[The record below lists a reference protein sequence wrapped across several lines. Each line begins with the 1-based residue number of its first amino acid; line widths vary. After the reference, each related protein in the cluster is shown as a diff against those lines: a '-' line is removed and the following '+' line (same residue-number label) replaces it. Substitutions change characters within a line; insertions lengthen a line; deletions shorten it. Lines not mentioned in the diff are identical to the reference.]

1 MSIFRVLI
9 AIGVGL
15 ALADASVVTLALPPM
30 LLDLDTTV
38 EGVAAVIGVY
48 TLVLAAALPGAA
60 WLRRRVDDRTLGA
73 AGLALFAVAG
83 ALSATPESLAPMLA
97 FRALQAL
104 GAAAALVA
112 GFAFLRGGRLW
123 TAAAVFGTAVGPAL
137 GGALTQAFDWRA
149 IFLFQ
154 VPLALAAAAACVLAR
169 EAAVPAEA
177 DADAQAEPVA
187 LWARPEAAPG
197 SAAASGAAVASGA
210 AGASGAAAAPGSGAA
225 AAPGSGAAFGRTG
238 AYVALA
244 ALSAALTGVLFLLV
258 LLLVSG
264 WSLEPLAAAAAVSVL
279 PLAAFAGARIRG
291 DAALRAS
298 AGCALVGAGVLALAA
313 LPGASW
319 GWIVAPQV
327 LAGLGMGMALPALAG
342 PLLPERTPGHAAA
355 LLSVRHAGIT
365 LALLLLAPVAAAQ
378 LDDAVVEVRERG
390 AALILDAKLPPID
403 KIELAGPL
411 VADLDPADPRDAL
424 RESLAAQ
431 AGRFADDPEQAREY
445 ARLSERADE
454 TLLDG
459 IDGSFRIAFLIAG
472 GLALVGAAA
481 ALPRA
486 PHGRRIALGVALAA
500 LALPAGHA
508 LVRPALAPDPVVIA
522 DPCAPRDL
530 PATGGIDGL
539 VQDAALVALDRAAC
553 RYGSSR
559 EELALAMAD
568 EDHARDYRERHG
580 IDPRSTD
587 GLLDLL
593 GITLG

>member
-1 MSIFRVLI
+1 MSIRRVLI

-187 LWARPEAAPG
+187 LWTRPEAAAPG
-197 SAAASGAAVASGA
+197 SAAAPGAAVSPGSAVAS
-210 AGASGAAAAPGSGAA
+210 GSGAA
-225 AAPGSGAAFGRTG
+225 AAPGSGTAFGRTG
-238 AYVALA
+238 AFVALA

-313 LPGASW
+313 LPGAAW

-390 AALILDAKLPPID
+390 AALILDAKLPPLD

-424 RESLAAQ
+424 RESLEAQ

-454 TLLDG
+454 TLLAG

-472 GLALVGAAA
+472 GLALAGAAA
-481 ALPRA
+481 ALPRT

-568 EDHARDYRERHG
+568 EDHARAYRERHG